1 MNRKKKIQGFS
12 LVELVLAIG
21 IFTIISSFLVFLV
34 LDSTRTYENIEKR
47 ARATQITKEIYSAL
61 KYLKSEEWFAIR
73 KETDQGPKHIEYS
86 EGKYNIVEGE
96 VTENSLTHSFN
107 ITLAQRD
114 ATGMLVEEGG
124 TTDPHTR
131 VVNISI
137 QWTDRFGKT
146 HTISPKLYLN
156 DWNINSIVLTTK
168 DDFNRGTHND
178 TAAAEATGGELRLQ
192 SILYPDW
199 CRPER
204 TMTSYDIPG
213 EAYAKSIFA
222 EVGKAY
228 LGTRGGDVGD
238 PFTKLKIEGVNPPV
252 LTVEGTFQGY
262 RINDIFVDGDYAY
275 LATSDDNK
283 EIVILDISSVPYQE
297 VGYVNAPDQW
307 NNDAR
312 SVFVKGNVGYL
323 TQSTYVR
330 SFDLSSKTGSRPILN
345 SISIS
350 LIPWIASV
358 SQIHVKDNYLYA
370 SLDWDWYEL
379 AILDVSN
386 PSNMK
391 ILSRTSVNNQ
401 QVYDMHVSEDGNR
414 VYFGTNYSSKEHEF
428 FIIDTSVKNKKCPI
442 IASRKVNMTVRG
454 ISVVEDG
461 DVVVLVGTS
470 GEEYQ
475 VFTIVD
481 ETNPIKC
488 GGMRISSGVYD
499 IQSILDPQ
507 GNAFSYILTGDTTQ
521 EFKII
526 RGGPGGGDEDTGN
539 GFLES
544 GTYTSEIIDSKSD
557 TSEYYTVVVDADVPT
572 GTSMKIQFRM
582 ASSPSTLATTPW
594 RGVNAETPYIT
605 EGGTYHLPMG
615 TSGRYLQYK
624 VDFASDV
631 TKAHSPLLK
640 ELVFEY
646 EK

>member
-297 VGYVNAPDQW
+297 VGYV
-307 NNDAR
+307 
-312 SVFVKGNVGYL
+312 KC
-323 TQSTYVR
+323 T
-330 SFDLSSKTGSRPILN
+330 RPME
-345 SISIS
+345 
-350 LIPWIASV
+350 
-358 SQIHVKDNYLYA
+358 Q
-370 SLDWDWYEL
+370 
-379 AILDVSN
+379 
-386 PSNMK
+386 
-391 ILSRTSVNNQ
+391 
-401 QVYDMHVSEDGNR
+401 
-414 VYFGTNYSSKEHEF
+414 
-428 FIIDTSVKNKKCPI
+428 
-442 IASRKVNMTVRG
+442 
-454 ISVVEDG
+454 
-461 DVVVLVGTS
+461 
-470 GEEYQ
+470 
-475 VFTIVD
+475 
-481 ETNPIKC
+481 
-488 GGMRISSGVYD
+488 
-499 IQSILDPQ
+499 
-507 GNAFSYILTGDTTQ
+507 
-521 EFKII
+521 
-526 RGGPGGGDEDTGN
+526 
-539 GFLES
+539 
-544 GTYTSEIIDSKSD
+544 
-557 TSEYYTVVVDADVPT
+557 
-572 GTSMKIQFRM
+572 
-582 ASSPSTLATTPW
+582 
-594 RGVNAETPYIT
+594 
-605 EGGTYHLPMG
+605 
-615 TSGRYLQYK
+615 
-624 VDFASDV
+624 
-631 TKAHSPLLK
+631 
-640 ELVFEY
+640 
-646 EK
+646 